1 MLSAAGE
8 AFLFFGTEQ
17 RGCILGLDRRGRA
30 WLTTRV
36 PSPQDRSGLERCRQ
50 RTLDCA
56 KRPISGSSLCPLGLS
71 PVESSG
77 TVPGCARRNVEDPA
91 RTKAEIS
98 KVIPSCLIL
107 IVLLIRVQGALQC
120 KCS

>member
-30 WLTTRV
+30 WLPTRV

-77 TVPGCARRNVEDPA
+77 LPVRYQVVPEG
-91 RTKAEIS
+91 TS
-98 KVIPSCLIL
+98 K
-107 IVLLIRVQGALQC
+107 IRPGQKQ
-120 KCS
+120 K